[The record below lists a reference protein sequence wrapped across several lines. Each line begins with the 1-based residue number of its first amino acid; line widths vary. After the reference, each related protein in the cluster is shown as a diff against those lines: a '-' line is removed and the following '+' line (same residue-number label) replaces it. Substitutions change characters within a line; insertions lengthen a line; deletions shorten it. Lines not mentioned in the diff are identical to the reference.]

1 MTKKNIAFF
10 CIALLLTCTAV
21 CTSAETFFFYVS
33 ANGEFSSDA
42 ITLTRSS
49 GNYYLFLPGQLRPD
63 LLKVAYIGTQDEV
76 LLNGTV
82 LQQDTSAAVLQHE
95 NLLEYGNRRIRFTVM
110 QGSPEL
116 PVLYI
121 TTETG
126 NLDKI
131 NASKKYKEPGHM
143 LMTDSDGNTVYDGVL
158 NYIKIRGNASIKF
171 AKKNY
176 QIKLEKGKNLLGM
189 GKARKWILSAN
200 WLDKS
205 FIRNELSYDLAEY
218 MGLSFTPQHSQ
229 AELYV
234 NHEYIGLYL
243 FSEKVEINNN
253 RLEIRDLE
261 EETEKLN
268 SRSLSDFKRIVRK
281 LKNGE

>member
-95 NLLEYGNRRIRFTVM
+95 NLLEYRTCAWI
-110 QGSPEL
+110 L
-116 PVLYI
+116 
-121 TTETG
+121 
-126 NLDKI
+126 
-131 NASKKYKEPGHM
+131 
-143 LMTDSDGNTVYDGVL
+143 
-158 NYIKIRGNASIKF
+158 
-171 AKKNY
+171 
-176 QIKLEKGKNLLGM
+176 
-189 GKARKWILSAN
+189 ARKRRFRHAQEHYS
-200 WLDKS
+200 S
-205 FIRNELSYDLAEY
+205 TNEISLNRARA
-218 MGLSFTPQHSQ
+218 Q
-229 AELYV
+229 APA
-234 NHEYIGLYL
+234 
-243 FSEKVEINNN
+243 
-253 RLEIRDLE
+253 R
-261 EETEKLN
+261 
-268 SRSLSDFKRIVRK
+268 
-281 LKNGE
+281 